1 MKTKRLFTALMI
13 ATMMS
18 CGIILAQP
26 GQKEKKLTPEQR
38 LEMQVKKAQKRLFLD
53 EETAAKFA
61 PLYKEYLEA
70 MKQCKPAPKQLQKG
84 EKKEL
89 TDAEIDQMMQDRFA
103 ARKKLVE
110 TQETYYKKFK
120 KILNIR
126 QVEVLF
132 KDNGPKRPHRPC
144 INKPQCPQGPK
155 AKMGKAPAPCKQ
167 CPASQK

>member
-38 LEMQVKKAQKRLFLD
+38 IEMQVKKAQKRLFLD

-70 MKQCKPAPKQLQKG
+70 MKQCKLTQSNYRK
-84 EKKEL
+84 EK
-89 TDAEIDQMMQDRFA
+89 
-103 ARKKLVE
+103 RK
-110 TQETYYKKFK
+110 
-120 KILNIR
+120 N
-126 QVEVLF
+126 
-132 KDNGPKRPHRPC
+132 
-144 INKPQCPQGPK
+144 
-155 AKMGKAPAPCKQ
+155 
-167 CPASQK
+167 

>member
-1 MKTKRLFTALMI
+1 MKTKRLFTALMM

-38 LEMQVKKAQKRLFLD
+38 IEMQVKKAQKRLLLD

-132 KDNGPKRPHRPC
+132 KDNGPKRP
-144 INKPQCPQGPK
+144 QCPQGPK
-155 AKMGKAPAPCKQ
+155 AKMGEAPAPCKQ

>member
-1 MKTKRLFTALMI
+1 MKTKRLFTALMM

-38 LEMQVKKAQKRLFLD
+38 IEMQVKKTQKRLLLD

-70 MKQCKPAPKQLQKG
+70 MKECKPAPKQLQKG

-103 ARKKLVE
+103 ARKSLWKLRKPI
-110 TQETYYKKFK
+110 TRS
-120 KILNIR
+120 L
-126 QVEVLF
+126 
-132 KDNGPKRPHRPC
+132 KR
-144 INKPQCPQGPK
+144 
-155 AKMGKAPAPCKQ
+155 
-167 CPASQK
+167 S